1 MKMMIPAAA
10 AALALSGLAC
20 SPPTPAPDGGTA
32 GGSAGGSATGGGSA
46 GGSTTV
52 TYRSFTAP
60 STTPV
65 SGSFLFTITG
75 EESASEGFSF
85 PPPAGSTEPSF
96 IDGWEVRYEH
106 MLTTVDNIT
115 LSTNPDMTPGN
126 PGMTGPAVARATG
139 PWAVDLAKEGPVV
152 AKEMEGKAFPLVR
165 LSNQTLATGTP
176 AFGASTKYAF
186 SFDLVEADANPIDVN
201 LDADAKAAYQVMRTN
216 GWSYWVKGTATW
228 KGDMG
233 TPACRSTNASYD
245 FGRLPKV
252 VNFSF
257 GWKVPAS
264 YKNCLNQEL
273 MPADSRGVQLGANG
287 AEATVQVTL
296 HNDHPFWDA
305 LEEDAPLRFDA
316 VAARKSVAM
325 GMAPAA
331 TLTNADLTGVDFQ
344 AVKDAQ
350 GTAVPFR
357 YCGAVQ
363 MGERTMGGLTLD
375 PKGVPVNPAGGA
387 GGLKDLYEYMAYNLS
402 TLAHANAGEGLCVV
416 ERKYPSPQ

>member
-1 MKMMIPAAA
+1 MKTTWSAFAAMA
-10 AALALSGLAC
+10 MLSAC
-20 SPPTPAPDGGTA
+20 GPMTSGTDAGTDAGSSVVDDGGV
-32 GGSAGGSATGGGSA
+32 ATFR
-46 GGSTTV
+46 T
-52 TYRSFTAP
+52 FTAP
-60 STTPV
+60 STTAV
-65 SGSFLFTITG
+65 NGSFLFTITG
-75 EESASEGFSF
+75 EASATEGFSF
-85 PPPAGSTEPSF
+85 PPPAGAMEPFF

-106 MLTTVDNIT
+106 MLVTVDAIT
-115 LSTNPDMTPGN
+115 LAENPDLSPGN
-126 PGMTGPAVARATG
+126 PGMTGAAVARADG
-139 PWAVDLAKEGPVV
+139 PWAVDLAKEGPVD

-165 LSNQTLATGTP
+165 LTNQSLKSGTP
-176 AFGASTKYAF
+176 AFGTSTKYAF
-186 SFDLVEADANPIDVN
+186 SYDLVAAAPSPIDVN
-201 LDADAKAAYQVMRTN
+201 LDADAKAAYQQMRTN

-245 FGRLPKV
+245 FGRVPKV

-273 MPADSRGVQLGANG
+273 MPADSRGVQLGSNG
-287 AEATVQVTL
+287 AEAVVQMTL

-316 VAARKSVAM
+316 IAARKSVAS
-325 GMAPAA
+325 GAAPAMVSV
-331 TLTNADLTGVDFQ
+331 TNADLTGADFQ
-344 AVKDAQ
+344 SVSDAQ
-350 GTAVPFR
+350 GTRVPFR

-387 GGLKDLYEYMAYNLS
+387 AGLKDLSDYMAYNLS
-402 TLAHANAGEGLCVV
+402 TFGHANAGEGLCVV

>member
-1 MKMMIPAAA
+1 MKTTWSAFAAMA
-10 AALALSGLAC
+10 MLSAC
-20 SPPTPAPDGGTA
+20 GPMTSATDAGTDAGSSVVDDGGV
-32 GGSAGGSATGGGSA
+32 ATFR
-46 GGSTTV
+46 T
-52 TYRSFTAP
+52 FTAP
-60 STTPV
+60 STTAV
-65 SGSFLFTITG
+65 NGSFLFTITG
-75 EESASEGFSF
+75 EASATEGFSF
-85 PPPAGSTEPSF
+85 PPPAGAMEPFF

-106 MLTTVDNIT
+106 MLVTVDAIT
-115 LSTNPDMTPGN
+115 LAENPDLSPGN
-126 PGMTGPAVARATG
+126 PGMTGAAVARADG
-139 PWAVDLAKEGPVV
+139 PWAVDLAKEGPVS

-165 LSNQTLATGTP
+165 LTNQSLKSGTP
-176 AFGASTKYAF
+176 AFGTSTKYAF
-186 SFDLVEADANPIDVN
+186 SYDLVAAAPSPIDVN
-201 LDADAKAAYQVMRTN
+201 LDADAKAAYQQMRTN

-245 FGRLPKV
+245 FGRVPKV

-273 MPADSRGVQLGANG
+273 MPADSRGVQLGSNG
-287 AEATVQVTL
+287 AEAVVQMTL

-316 VAARKSVAM
+316 IAARKSVAS
-325 GMAPAA
+325 GAAPAMVSV
-331 TLTNADLTGVDFQ
+331 TNADLTGVDFQ
-344 AVKDAQ
+344 SVSDAQ
-350 GTAVPFR
+350 GTRVPFR

-363 MGERTMGGLTLD
+363 MGERTMGGLVLD

-387 GGLKDLYEYMAYNLS
+387 AGLKDLSDYMAYNLS
-402 TLAHANAGEGLCVV
+402 TFGHTNAGEGLCVV

>member
-1 MKMMIPAAA
+1 MKTTWSAFAAMA
-10 AALALSGLAC
+10 MLSAC
-20 SPPTPAPDGGTA
+20 GPMPSGTDAGTDAGSSVVDDGGV
-32 GGSAGGSATGGGSA
+32 ATFR
-46 GGSTTV
+46 T
-52 TYRSFTAP
+52 FTAP
-60 STTPV
+60 STTAV
-65 SGSFLFTITG
+65 NGSFLFTITG
-75 EESASEGFSF
+75 EATGTEGFAF
-85 PPPAGSTEPSF
+85 PPPAGGMEPSF

-106 MLTTVDNIT
+106 MLVTVDAIT
-115 LSTNPDMTPGN
+115 LSENPDLSPGN
-126 PGMTGPAVARATG
+126 PGMTGAAVAVANG
-139 PWAVDLAKEGPVV
+139 PWAVDLAKEGPVD

-165 LSNQTLATGTP
+165 LTNQSLKVGTP
-176 AFGASTKYAF
+176 AFGTSTKYAF
-186 SFDLVEADANPIDVN
+186 SYDLVAAAPSPIDVN
-201 LDADAKAAYQVMRTN
+201 LDADAKAGYQQMRAN
-216 GWSYWVKGTATW
+216 GWSYWVKGTAAW

-245 FGRLPKV
+245 FGRVPKV

-273 MPADSRGVQLGANG
+273 MPADSRGVQLGSNG
-287 AEATVQVTL
+287 AQATVQMTL

-316 VAARKSVAM
+316 IAARKSVAM
-325 GMAPAA
+325 GAAPAMVSV
-331 TLTNADLTGVDFQ
+331 TNADLTGVDFQ
-344 AVKDAQ
+344 SVTDAQ
-350 GTAVPFR
+350 GNRVPFR

-387 GGLKDLYEYMAYNLS
+387 AGLKDLSDYMAYNLS
-402 TLAHANAGEGLCVV
+402 TFGHANAGEGLCVV